1 MAVVAVLAG
10 GKSPEHEVSLLSGE
24 HVMRHISDRWRAWPV
39 WIDRMGAW
47 WPAPAPAVPGAAIPR
62 GFRWA
67 GMEPMRPGAAL
78 QFLLE
83 EARADVVFPALH
95 GVCGEDGTVQGMLEL
110 HGVPFVGSGCAASA
124 VAMDKIRT
132 RECLAHA
139 GLPMAPAYVCP
150 SPLATVDPED
160 AARHVARAVGFPCFL
175 KVDTSGSTIGVQR
188 AENAAE
194 VCDFVI
200 EHRRMGRR
208 FLAEKAIVGEEITV
222 PVLGNT
228 GGELTALPAVGIYPR
243 RDRYFTYA
251 AKYTASLCE
260 ETVPP
265 RGLDAQTIR
274 LAQDLSVRSH
284 AALQCD
290 GFSRTDLIVGSDGPV
305 ILEVNTIPGLTEVS
319 LVPRS
324 AAAASIGFGELV
336 DRLLDLAM
344 ARAPGVEAYR

>member
-10 GKSPEHEVSLLSGE
+10 GRSPEHEISLLSGE

-39 WIDRMGAW
+39 FLDRAGAW

-78 QFLLE
+78 AFLLE
-83 EARADVVFPALH
+83 EARADVVFPVLH
-95 GVCGEDGTVQGMLEL
+95 GVGGEDGSVQGMLEL

-139 GLPMAPAYVCP
+139 GLPMPRAYACP
-150 SPLATVDPED
+150 TPLASVPPED
-160 AARHVARAVGFPCFL
+160 AAREVERAVGFPCFL

-188 AENAAE
+188 AENAAD
-194 VCDFVI
+194 VCEFVI

-208 FLAEKAIVGEEITV
+208 FLAEQAIAGEEITV
-222 PVLGNT
+222 PVLGNS
-228 GGELTALPAVGIYPR
+228 GGEVIALPAVGIYPK
-243 RDRYFTYA
+243 RDRYFTFA

-265 RGLDAQTIR
+265 RGLDTKTIR

-284 AALQCD
+284 VALQCD
-290 GFSRTDLIVGSDGPV
+290 GFSRTDLIVGADGPM
-305 ILEVNTIPGLTEVS
+305 ILEVNTIPGLTDVS
-319 LVPRS
+319 LVPR
-324 AAAASIGFGELV
+324 AAAAAGIGFGELV
-336 DRLLDLAM
+336 DRLLDLAL
-344 ARAPGVEAYR
+344 ARVPGVEACR